1 MDLKGIVKGCKSS
14 ELESIKALY
23 ELYSDALMRQCMF
36 YVKSEDEAYDLFHD
50 AFLIIIS
57 KIGQLRDPLKIESW
71 MTSIVRNLALQYLK
85 ERKRQLPGTDI
96 ADIIDEVEV
105 PYYQPVPLDVLMS
118 MIDKLP
124 QQYGKVFRMSVL
136 DGLSHKEIGA
146 VLGIEERTSSS
157 NLFRA
162 REILKDAIR
171 K

>member
-71 MTSIVRNLALQYLK
+71 MTSIVRNLAL
-85 ERKRQLPGTDI
+85 RF
-96 ADIIDEVEV
+96 II
-105 PYYQPVPLDVLMS
+105 
-118 MIDKLP
+118 
-124 QQYGKVFRMSVL
+124 
-136 DGLSHKEIGA
+136 
-146 VLGIEERTSSS
+146 
-157 NLFRA
+157 
-162 REILKDAIR
+162 
-171 K
+171 